1 MGGEER
7 SEYGLKI
14 IKDISEKLTKLYG
27 KGYDRSNLY
36 HCLKFY
42 KTFPEIVDTMCR
54 QSGRLLSWSHY
65 RALLQ
70 QLFAPKYKL
79 YLPTEEELRA
89 EIETQKA
96 MFLLQQKEKENDNK
110 E

>member
-1 MGGEER
+1 MEKNAL
-7 SEYGLKI
+7 SMVKK

-27 KGYDRSNLY
+27 KGCDRSNLY

-42 KTFPEIVDTMCR
+42 KTFFEFIDTACR

-70 QLFAPKYKL
+70 AND
-79 YLPTEEELRA
+79 A
-89 EIETQKA
+89 KA
-96 MFLLQQKEKENDNK
+96 RDWYDEKEDENK
-110 E
+110 G